1 MTEDSKPQLIYK
13 TKYVRDDLK
22 SFVEEVM
29 GEFKDE
35 SIPKKSNIL
44 KNRLDAQ
51 FGKGWNVWIG
61 GHFSGACTCIANTM
75 VEYSDGTLNY
85 IVYQSYVG

>member
-1 MTEDSKPQLIYK
+1 MSEQKKANLTYK
-13 TKYVRDDLK
+13 TKLVREDLK
-22 SFVEEVM
+22 GFLEEVM
-29 GEFKDE
+29 GEFENE
-35 SIPKKSNIL
+35 SIPKKANVL

-51 FGKGWNVWIG
+51 YGRGWNVWIG